1 MAGKKTKFPY
11 RVEYAKT
18 FEKDWKKL
26 SHSGRYNMEAL
37 KAYMLLLISNEPMP
51 AEYED
56 HPLKGRDFQRYR
68 EYHVGGDFL
77 CMYELDEEI
86 NLVTF
91 IRCGTHSE
99 LF

>member
-1 MAGKKTKFPY
+1 
-11 RVEYAKT
+11 
-18 FEKDWKKL
+18 
-26 SHSGRYNMEAL
+26 
-37 KAYMLLLISNEPMP
+37 MP